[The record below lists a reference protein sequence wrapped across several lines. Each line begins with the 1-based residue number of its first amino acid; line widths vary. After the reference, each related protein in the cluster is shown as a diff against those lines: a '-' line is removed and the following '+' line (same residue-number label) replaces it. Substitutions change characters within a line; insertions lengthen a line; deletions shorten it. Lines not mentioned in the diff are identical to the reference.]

1 MRIHI
6 KHGRLVD
13 PKNQIDA
20 TRDLFV
26 AEGRVAGVGAS
37 PAGFHADRVID
48 AAGLTVA
55 PGLVDLAARLREPG
69 LEYKATLDDP
79 DTGVSTPNP
88 ETRTQFANRILTQ
101 IAFKDPVRAWE
112 KMQAERTA
120 LATVVIT
127 DIDVT

>member
-1 MRIHI
+1 MPTITRTISAAHLQ
-6 KHGRLVD
+6 RLVD
-13 PKNQIDA
+13 SYCGIY
-20 TRDLFV
+20 
-26 AEGRVAGVGAS
+26 
-37 PAGFHADRVID
+37 
-48 AAGLTVA
+48 
-55 PGLVDLAARLREPG
+55 
-69 LEYKATLDDP
+69 EYKATLDDP

-120 LATVVIT
+120 LATVVVT